1 MKILFAYAHTL
12 QGKGTGA
19 NGFINEGKESRD
31 LTDLVVDILKKQGH
45 TVKVI
50 GFIKSNNYLTELAK
64 IANKEKF
71 DLVIQIHF
79 NANKTTLQPM
89 GTEIF
94 HYYTNS
100 KMKEVATRINN
111 NLGTIFKN
119 RGVKTNKQMNG
130 RDAWLRLNKN
140 PALLI
145 ETCFVDSKK
154 DTDIYNSNKHKIAN
168 LIATGITN
176 TNLQENNNLTNSKK
190 LYRVSVGSYNKD
202 NAIKMKNELIS
213 KGYKDTFI
221 MEV

>member
-1 MKILFAYAHTL
+1 MKLLFAYAHTL

-19 NGFINEGKESRD
+19 NGFINECKESRV

-45 TVKVI
+45 TVKTI
-50 GFIKSNNYLTELAK
+50 GFIKSNNYLTELTK

-94 HYYTNS
+94 HYYTNE

-154 DTDIYNSNKHKIAN
+154 DTDIYNSNKNKIAN
-168 LIATGITN
+168 LIAAGITN
-176 TNLQENNNLTNSKK
+176 TKLQVNNNLTNSKK
-190 LYRVSVGSYNKD
+190 LYRVIVGSYNQD

-213 KGYKDTFI
+213 KGYKDTFL